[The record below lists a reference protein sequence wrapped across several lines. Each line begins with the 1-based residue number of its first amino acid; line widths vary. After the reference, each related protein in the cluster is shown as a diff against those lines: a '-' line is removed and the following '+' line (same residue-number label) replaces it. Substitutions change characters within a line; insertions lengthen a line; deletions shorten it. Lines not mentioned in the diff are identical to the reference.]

1 MASLRLTP
9 NQINV
14 CIVPSRNMLQAPSRI
29 SLLEVLA
36 RRRSCG
42 VRNPRIGPKRP
53 VKIGRTA
60 HQHRQPAGEHPS
72 LRGSALNRGRLDL
85 R

>member
-14 CIVPSRNMLQAPSRI
+14 CIVPRRNMLQAPSRI

-60 HQHRQPAGEHPS
+60 HQHRQTGRRASISPWLGTQP
-72 LRGSALNRGRLDL
+72 GSA
-85 R
+85 